1 MGRVAVRHSRARGGA
16 AALLGVVAVVVCH
29 LTVGLPA
36 LNTPVSAQASGRTAA
51 HASQGAVPS
60 SAQPQTAGAVST
72 ASTPSTVDESAVP
85 QGGRALPPSAVVA
98 PSTSLASAGNLAVAA
113 KPVAAQPVALAAAP
127 ARTFRV
133 AENFDV
139 ADLEAQFENVARK
152 VAPAVV
158 AISGADTP
166 VGGDAAL
173 RTEEINPDKLTDV
186 LDTVDR
192 TVGTGFIVDPDGYI
206 VTNDHVVG
214 KSEQLWVTTD
224 DHKVYPAIVVGS
236 DPRADIAILKIPAT
250 NLPTVRFS
258 DAGPVKRGQWTI
270 ALGNPYGLS
279 TGGDMCMS
287 VGVVSA
293 TGRSLPKL
301 SGKEDRLYSD
311 LIQTT
316 AQINPGNS
324 GGPLFDL
331 KGDVIGVNTA
341 VILPQKSTNGI
352 GFALP
357 VTNRLRQI
365 VRDLVEGREVVYGYL
380 GVKSST
386 PTTRERKAAG
396 IDEEIGAFVESVD
409 RDSPAGAA
417 DLRRGDIVIKF
428 NGEVIRDGDHFIRA
442 VGAAPVGKPVPAV
455 VYRKDRLWTADVTL
469 RRRELANNGVTRE
482 SRRFRWR
489 GMLLGPIP
497 ARWDFGPGNK
507 RPEGGMLV
515 IGIDSKSPFV
525 KEGVAAGSVITSIS
539 GVKLNDVTDL
549 QRVVNDVPPER
560 IALEVAGR
568 QELIASTSG
577 E

>member
-1 MGRVAVRHSRARGGA
+1 M
-16 AALLGVVAVVVCH
+16 
-29 LTVGLPA
+29 
-36 LNTPVSAQASGRTAA
+36 
-51 HASQGAVPS
+51 
-60 SAQPQTAGAVST
+60 
-72 ASTPSTVDESAVP
+72 
-85 QGGRALPPSAVVA
+85 
-98 PSTSLASAGNLAVAA
+98 
-113 KPVAAQPVALAAAP
+113 
-127 ARTFRV
+127 
-133 AENFDV
+133 
-139 ADLEAQFENVARK
+139 
-152 VAPAVV
+152 
-158 AISGADTP
+158 
-166 VGGDAAL
+166 
-173 RTEEINPDKLTDV
+173 
-186 LDTVDR
+186 
-192 TVGTGFIVDPDGYI
+192 
-206 VTNDHVVG
+206 TNDHVVG

-224 DHKVYPAIVVGS
+224 DHKVLPAIIVGS
-236 DPRADIAILKIPAT
+236 DPRADIAVIKVPAS

-258 DAGPVKRGQWTI
+258 DAGPVRRGQWTI

-279 TGGDMCMS
+279 TGGEMCMS

-331 KGDVIGVNTA
+331 RGDVIGINTA

-357 VTNRLRQI
+357 VSARLRQI
-365 VRDLVEGREVVYGYL
+365 VRDLIEGREVVYGYL

-386 PTTRERKAAG
+386 PTARERKLAG
-396 IDEEIGAFVESVD
+396 IDEEIGTFIESVD
-409 RDSPAGAA
+409 RDSPAGNA

-442 VGAAPVGKPVPAV
+442 VGAAPVGKPVTAIL
-455 VYRKDRLWTADVTL
+455 YRKDKLREAEVTL
-469 RRRELANNGVTRE
+469 RRREMTSSGVTRE

-489 GMLLGPIP
+489 GMLLGPVP
-497 ARWDFGPGNK
+497 ARWDFGPGAK
-507 RPEGGMLV
+507 RPESGMMV
-515 IGIDSKSPFV
+515 IGIDPTSPFV
-525 KEGVAAGSVITSIS
+525 KEGVGAGSVITSIS
-539 GVKLNDVTDL
+539 GVKLSDVTDL

-568 QELIASTSG
+568 QELIASSIA